1 MKALS
6 LPLTIVIIAIVLL
19 VVALVIM
26 TIFTGQM
33 ASIIGFLNPW
43 AQKTVSE
50 NLCYDSCAS
59 WCRGHIGEKSIEW
72 SELKVDT
79 QGGEKSCDSI
89 MQEAMGDDIGKC
101 TCT

>member
-26 TIFTGQM
+26 TVFSGQM

-43 AQKTVSE
+43 AEKTVSE
-50 NLCYDSCAS
+50 NLCYDECAS
-59 WCRGHIGEKSIEW
+59 WCRGHVGDPSIDW
-72 SELKVDT
+72 KDLKVDT
-79 QGGEKSCDSI
+79 QSGEKTCDGI
-89 MQEAMGDDIGKC
+89 MTEAMGEDIGKC